1 MRGTSRRPIA
11 YSARLPARHV
21 GVVQSVHDVVTGYC
35 MCAASAAALH
45 LQQSCLPGRHWR
57 HMRTDG
63 AHYESTPSR
72 THIHSYSHSFDIQTA
87 IEQDAVA
94 SCCAL
99 WVEVTTVNWEQF
111 TAILMIRPKNIEN
124 RKQEKSFRLKLRMY
138 RLVARTSNHRSLC
151 GHWKCGY
158 RNQKLGLLSANIYS
172 YTTTLLKQKRRSKLN
187 SMKRCNTDPLRKRN
201 AARRKRNEL

>member
-1 MRGTSRRPIA
+1 LNHRLVINRISRAVETTFFRLKRSSSGCVRLNVTSRFLSLSRLLCRCCMRGTSRRPIA

-99 WVEVTTVNWEQF
+99 WVEVTTVN
-111 TAILMIRPKNIEN
+111 
-124 RKQEKSFRLKLRMY
+124 
-138 RLVARTSNHRSLC
+138 
-151 GHWKCGY
+151 
-158 RNQKLGLLSANIYS
+158 
-172 YTTTLLKQKRRSKLN
+172 
-187 SMKRCNTDPLRKRN
+187 
-201 AARRKRNEL
+201 